1 MSFSDAL
8 LQNAQAVLQ
17 LCREH
22 SWMITTA
29 ESCTGGLIAGCL
41 TEIAGSSDVVDRGFI
56 TYSNAAKQTM
66 LGVTEEMLIVHGAVS
81 EPVARAMA
89 KGALARSDAHLAV
102 AVTGV
107 AGPGGGTAEKP
118 VGLVHFGLAAR
129 TEATQTEHY
138 VFGGNRQAVRLS
150 TVEHAVAMLASVAL
164 P

>member
-22 SWMITTA
+22 SWMIATA
-29 ESCTGGLIAGCL
+29 ESCTGGLIASCL

-89 KGALARSDAHLAV
+89 KGALARSDAH
-102 AVTGV
+102 
-107 AGPGGGTAEKP
+107 
-118 VGLVHFGLAAR
+118 
-129 TEATQTEHY
+129 
-138 VFGGNRQAVRLS
+138 
-150 TVEHAVAMLASVAL
+150 
-164 P
+164 